1 VGFKIP
7 VGSNPFKGDAMSKV
21 AIVTDS
27 TAYLP
32 NDILKQYSITVT
44 PQILIWGD
52 ETFQDGVDIQPDEF
66 YSKLET
72 AKIMPTTSQ
81 VAIVTMKTTFEKLLE
96 AGFDVLGIFLSAKLS
111 GTMQSATQA
120 LEMLPKAAA
129 KIAIVDS
136 NSTSMA
142 MGFHV
147 LTAARAALSGGGLT
161 ECKELAEEARK
172 HTGVYF
178 VVDTLEFLHRG
189 GRIGGAQALLGSAL
203 NLKPLLELR
212 DGRIESV
219 EKVRTKSK
227 AVNRMIDLVVEKVS
241 GRTPVRLATLHA
253 NAEGEAKSALEAA
266 SARLNPVE
274 QILASVSPVIG
285 SHAGPGTVGLAYMAG
300 M

>member
-1 VGFKIP
+1 
-7 VGSNPFKGDAMSKV
+7 MSKV

-32 NDILKQYSITVT
+32 VEVLKKYSITVT

-52 ETFQDGVDIQPDEF
+52 ETFQDGVDIQPDDF
-66 YSKLET
+66 YKRLET

-81 VAIVTMKTTFEKLLE
+81 VAIVTMKTTFEQLLE
-96 AGFDVLGIFLSAKLS
+96 AGYDILGIFLSAKLS

-120 LEMLPKAAA
+120 LEMLPKAAS
-129 KIAIVDS
+129 KIGIVDS
-136 NSTSMA
+136 NSTAMA

-147 LTAARAALSGGGLT
+147 LAAARAAQSGANLV
-161 ECKELAEEARK
+161 ECQKLAEEARK

-178 VVDTLEFLHRG
+178 VVDTLEFLRRG
-189 GRIGGAQALLGSAL
+189 GRIGGAQAMLGSAL

-212 DGRIESV
+212 EGRIESV
-219 EKVRTKSK
+219 EKVRTKGK
-227 AVNRMIDLVVEKVS
+227 AINRMIELVVEKVA

-253 NAEGEAKSALEAA
+253 NAEAEAKSALSAA
-266 SARLNPVE
+266 ADRLNPVE